1 MEEPVQEE
9 QVPEKAPVE
18 EEPKKEEK
26 KAAPKAKK
34 TKAPAEKAKP
44 AEAADKNHA
53 PKAKEDK
60 PADKKEVNFRTYH
73 VNKRKED
80 GKWTVKYAGGEKV
93 IKLFDTQKEA
103 LEYTKKM
110 AENQGG
116 TVLVHA
122 SKGAQKGKIK
132 KK

>member
-1 MEEPVQEE
+1 MPAKK
-9 QVPEKAPVE
+9 PAPA
-18 EEPKKEEK
+18 K
-26 KAAPKAKK
+26 KAAPAKKPAPAKK
-34 TKAPAEKAKP
+34 TAAKPAPAKKAEPAKKPAAKAPA
-44 AEAADKNHA
+44 
-53 PKAKEDK
+53 
-60 PADKKEVNFRTYH
+60 KKETVDYRNYH

-80 GKWTVKYAGGEKV
+80 GKWTVKFAGGEKV

-110 AENQGG
+110 AANQGG

>member
-1 MEEPVQEE
+1 MP
-9 QVPEKAPVE
+9 A
-18 EEPKKEEK
+18 KKPAAK
-26 KAAPKAKK
+26 KAAPAKK
-34 TKAPAEKAKP
+34 PAAKA
-44 AEAADKNHA
+44 A
-53 PKAKEDK
+53 PKKEAVDYR
-60 PADKKEVNFRTYH
+60 NYH

-80 GKWTVKYAGGEKV
+80 GKWTVKFAGGEKV

-110 AENQGG
+110 AANQGG

>member
-1 MEEPVQEE
+1 MAV
-9 QVPEKAPVE
+9 
-18 EEPKKEEK
+18 K
-26 KAAPKAKK
+26 KAA
-34 TKAPAEKAKP
+34 AKP
-44 AEAADKNHA
+44 A
-53 PKAKEDK
+53 AKK
-60 PADKKEVNFRTYH
+60 PAPAKKAAAKPAKKESVDFRNYH

-80 GKWTVKYAGGEKV
+80 GKWTVKFAGGEKV

-110 AENQGG
+110 AANQGG

>member
-1 MEEPVQEE
+1 MEEPV
-9 QVPEKAPVE
+9 PV
-18 EEPKKEEK
+18 EPKKKEK
-26 KAAPKAKK
+26 KPADKPKKEKATTPKKAKTAPKD
-34 TKAPAEKAKP
+34 
-44 AEAADKNHA
+44 EANPVD
-53 PKAKEDK
+53 EK
-60 PADKKEVNFRTYH
+60 PADKKEVKYRTYH

-103 LEYTKKM
+103 LEYAKKM
-110 AENQGG
+110 ADNQGG

-122 SKGAQKGKIK
+122 SKGAQKGRIK

>member
-1 MEEPVQEE
+1 MPAKK
-9 QVPEKAPVE
+9 PAAKKPAP
-18 EEPKKEEK
+18 K
-26 KAAPKAKK
+26 KAAPAKK
-34 TKAPAEKAKP
+34 PAAKAASAKKAAPAKKP
-44 AEAADKNHA
+44 A
-53 PKAKEDK
+53 
-60 PADKKEVNFRTYH
+60 KKEEVNYRNYH

-80 GKWTVKYAGGEKV
+80 GKWTVKFAGGDKV

-110 AENQGG
+110 AANQGG